1 MDANLDTAD
10 AAGVG
15 YRVLACPPTHLPL
28 AAVLDLS
35 FLARLPL
42 HVARVIGAAGTQGRD
57 VVDDVAGTR
66 TARIAVRGAWMLLHE
81 RGTLRGVA
89 LPRASI
95 GTVTC

>member
-1 MDANLDTAD
+1 
-10 AAGVG
+10 
-15 YRVLACPPTHLPL
+15 
-28 AAVLDLS
+28 
-35 FLARLPL
+35 
-42 HVARVIGAAGTQGRD
+42 